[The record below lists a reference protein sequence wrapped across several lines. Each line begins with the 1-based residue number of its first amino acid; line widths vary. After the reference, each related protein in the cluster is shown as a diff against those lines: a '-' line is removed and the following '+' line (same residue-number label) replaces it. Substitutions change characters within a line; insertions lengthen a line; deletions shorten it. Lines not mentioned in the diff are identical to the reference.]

1 MSKNRNRHE
10 VKQSNAPIDIAILT
24 AGRFDLLAKCL
35 DAVYRE
41 AQLIPLN
48 IQILDNGSDAKERAE
63 HIELFVYQ
71 PEKDPNKGVVSFVT
85 KRLSQNTGFPVG
97 ANESA
102 RMGKS
107 PLIMFLSDDIELLP
121 GAIEK
126 VVDRFK
132 DETIGV
138 VGIKLM
144 FPPTSVDK
152 NRPAGKTQHCGLAVN
167 VRGDII
173 HPLVGW
179 SVTNSK
185 TSLSR
190 DVWGVTGACFSIR
203 RGLFNKLG
211 GWDVVYGIGTFE
223 DADLCMKVRQSGGR
237 VFLEAEAQG
246 YHYVGATAEK
256 LQVNFPLAQNKQT
269 FMSRWQNSG
278 LVYWTEN
285 EYW

>member
-1 MSKNRNRHE
+1 MSKNRSRHE
-10 VKQSNAPIDIAILT
+10 VKQSAPIDIAILT

-63 HIELFVYQ
+63 HGELFVYQ
-71 PEKDPNKGVVSFVT
+71 SDKDPNKGVMSFTT
-85 KRLSQNTGFPVG
+85 KRLSQNMGFPVG

-121 GAIEK
+121 GAIER

-132 DETIGV
+132 DETISV

-179 SVTNSK
+179 SANNPKTNV
-185 TSLSR
+185 SR
-190 DVWGVTGACFSIR
+190 DVWAVTGACFSIR
-203 RGLFNKLG
+203 RNIFNKFG
-211 GWDVVYGIGTFE
+211 GWDVAYGMGTFE
-223 DADLCMKVRQSGGR
+223 DADLCMKTRQSGGR
-237 VFLEAEAQG
+237 VFFDATAQG

-256 LQVNFPLAQNKQT
+256 LQKSFPLQQNKQT

-278 LVYWTEN
+278 LVYWTE
-285 EYW
+285 YTFW